1 MRALPDSAGRE
12 RPDLV
17 DIPLPGFYP
26 CLTWQMNVTWHQS
39 QGLVKYVSV
48 IREPNDHIEVRRAF
62 SDLVDYADGCY
73 SARNEATLA
82 LMAMRDMMGKTAPYL
97 G

>member
-1 MRALPDSAGRE
+1 MRTLPDSHGRE

-17 DIPLPGFYP
+17 DVPLPGFYP

-39 QGLVKYVSV
+39 QGLVKHVSV
-48 IREPNDHIEVRRAF
+48 IREPNDHLEVRRAF
-62 SDLVDYADGCY
+62 SDLTTYTEGIY
-73 SARNEATLA
+73 IARNECILA
-82 LMAMRDMMGKTAPYL
+82 LTGMRDMMGKTDPYL